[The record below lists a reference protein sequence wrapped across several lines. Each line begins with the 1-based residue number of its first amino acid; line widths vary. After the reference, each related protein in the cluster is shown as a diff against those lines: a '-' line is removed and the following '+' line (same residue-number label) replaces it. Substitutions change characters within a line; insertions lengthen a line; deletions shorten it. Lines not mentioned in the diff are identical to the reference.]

1 MDPNAT
7 LIRCRRLA
15 AQILSRAQERA
26 SSHEQT
32 TRDTQGEELAEL
44 FQALDE
50 WIANKQGFLPR
61 DWDTIFQPS

>member
-15 AQILSRAQERA
+15 AQILAGSKERA
-26 SSHEQT
+26 ASHEQT

-50 WIANKQGFLPR
+50 WIDQKRGFLPR
-61 DWDTIFQPS
+61 DWDSYRS